1 VNLESCLFGWGLEP
15 TLNALLHTWN
25 RSFASRVCLGV
36 PNGRRRACS
45 RTTGDSPLRI
55 GTHGVTLSA
64 VTLAAAA
71 VETATS
77 GEPVR
82 SENPRTSMR
91 LLVRIGSHSAIWTA
105 VLVPVLLELS
115 RGWRALQDD
124 ATISI
129 RTFETFSFNPPLL
142 GQFSTS
148 SIGSGHLLFDPGPLQ
163 YWLLAIPVRID
174 PSQGV
179 LWGGALVIGLVLSLG
194 VEALWRSDHVVACG
208 VLGLAI
214 LDLAWAIP
222 SVFNRPMWNP
232 NFSIPFLITS
242 IVLAWLV
249 SMGSLQWWP
258 WLVFTASVVVQ
269 SEVFFAFF
277 AVALIVVPLCL
288 GIVRRRP
295 DRLGWLKWGL
305 AVGFLCWFPTVLQEV
320 GDRQPNLTLL
330 LEAHRGGPPVGIAFG
345 LRSLGFAA
353 STRPIWTLPSTHLA
367 FLVFDL
373 LSQTPLDGL
382 LTLAVLIAIAVWASM
397 AGRESLGALATIVAL
412 SALCLVVTFGVVPKP
427 IVYTLLYLGY
437 VLWIVGTLVWI
448 TVGWGVYE
456 LAMSAHRA
464 WTRSSTSSTDGFSGL
479 TPSRPAKFGAAA
491 VLVVCAVA
499 VGFVG
504 LRSSVT
510 SSSKYVSSHDNA
522 LASRITTLIE
532 RRTTRGPV
540 SITFAGHPKETSPLF
555 GIDYVP
561 AFAVGLGVAWQLTTD
576 GWQPALPALFT
587 SRTGLTYPR
596 SSTHW
601 PAVTV
606 TINGSEV
613 TVTHVTTPTRTA
625 EA

>member
-1 VNLESCLFGWGLEP
+1 MDDS
-15 TLNALLHTWN
+15 
-25 RSFASRVCLGV
+25 RSQPHPLCVSSPPASAAISRPHASRRSPGV
-36 PNGRRRACS
+36 PNGRRRARS

-55 GTHGVTLSA
+55 GIHGVTLSA

-82 SENPRTSMR
+82 SEDPRTSMR
-91 LLVRIGSHSAIWTA
+91 LLVRIGSHAAIWTA

-129 RTFETFSFNPPLL
+129 KTFETFSVNPPLL

-249 SMGSLQWWP
+249 SMGSLEWWP

-288 GIVRRRP
+288 GIVRRRT

-330 LEAHRGGPPVGIAFG
+330 LDTHRGPPLGMAFG

-353 STRPIWTLPSTHLA
+353 TTRPIWTLPSTY
-367 FLVFDL
+367 LVFPVIRL

-382 LTLAVLIAIAVWASM
+382 LTLGVLIAIAVGSGI
-397 AGRESLGALATIVAL
+397 AGRRSLSALATIVAL
-412 SALCLVVTFGVVPKP
+412 CALCLVITFGVVPKS
-427 IVYTLLYLGY
+427 IAYTLSYLGY

-448 TVGWGVYE
+448 TVGWGIYE
-456 LAMSAHRA
+456 LAMSAFRA
-464 WTRSSTSSTDGFSGL
+464 WRYRPTASTGGSLSGL
-479 TPSRPAKFGAAA
+479 APSRSTKLGAAV

-499 VGFVG
+499 VGVVG

-510 SSSKYVSSHDNA
+510 SSPKYVSSHDDA
-522 LASRITTLIE
+522 LASRITALIE
-532 RRTTRGPV
+532 RSTTRGPV
-540 SITFAGHPKETSPLF
+540 LITFAGHSKETSPLF
-555 GIDYVP
+555 GVDYVP

-576 GWQPALPALFT
+576 GWQPALPAFFT
-587 SRTGLTYPR
+587 SRTGLTSPR
-596 SSTHW
+596 ASAHW

-606 TINGSEV
+606 TINASDV
-613 TVTHVTTPTRTA
+613 TVARTVATRSGA
-625 EA
+625 EG